1 MVILL
6 IYLSKKITIGII
18 VFFVVITVVIIGR
31 YAIGLYFKKKFS
43 KRPPP
48 GVIVEIV
55 SNKSFSQSL
64 ESYCTSL
71 SSKTSSYKI
80 KKNELLEPINF
91 NKKVNKGDIIAK
103 LSSKTIAAP
112 FAGVIGKRGISGS
125 SLGSENTIMLT
136 LDDSRK
142 ILCDLKVP
150 EVYAAI
156 LKKDLSLKATFSA
169 YKNKTY
175 KGKIESVASRVD
187 AQTRSILARA
197 KIDNENFEIIPGSL
211 LEIEIFYNEKN
222 TLGIPD
228 TSIMY
233 EGSKKFIYKIVE
245 NNLIKKIEIET
256 GIRNKGN
263 LEVLS
268 GINEGDK
275 LVAEGLTKVRP
286 GMKVKPIIKSE

>member
-1 MVILL
+1 MKK
-6 IYLSKKITIGII
+6 SKKITIGII
-18 VFFVVITVVIIGR
+18 IFFLVIAAVIIGR
-31 YAIGLYFKKKFS
+31 YAVGIYFKKKFS

-48 GVIVEIV
+48 GVIVEV
-55 SNKSFSQSL
+55 VQEKKFSQSL

-71 SSKTSSYKI
+71 SSKTTSYKI

-103 LSSKTIAAP
+103 LSTKSIPAP
-112 FAGVIGKRGISGS
+112 FAGIIGKRGISGS
-125 SLGSENTIMLT
+125 SLGSENTIILT

-142 ILCDLKVP
+142 VLCDLKIP

-156 LKKDLSLKATFSA
+156 LKKNLTLNAKFSA
-169 YKNKTY
+169 YKDKVY

-197 KIDNENFEIIPGSL
+197 KIDNEESEIIPGSL
-211 LEIEIFYNEKN
+211 LEIEIFYNEQN
-222 TLGIPD
+222 SLGVPD

-233 EGSKKFIYKIVE
+233 EGSKKFVYKIIE
-245 NNLIKKIEIET
+245 NDMIKKTEIET
-256 GIRNKGN
+256 GVRYNGN

-268 GINEGDK
+268 GLSEDDK
-275 LVAEGLTKVRP
+275 VIAEGLTKVRP
-286 GMKVKPIIKSE
+286 GMKVKPIIKSQ

>member
-1 MVILL
+1 MRR
-6 IYLSKKITIGII
+6 SKKIITFII
-18 VFFVVITVVIIGR
+18 IFFLIIALIVIGR
-31 YAIGLYFKKKFS
+31 YGVGLYFKKKFS

-48 GVIVEIV
+48 GVIVEV
-55 SNKSFSQSL
+55 VANKKFSQSL

-103 LSSKTIAAP
+103 LSTKTITAP
-112 FAGVIGKRGISGS
+112 FSGVIGKRGISGS
-125 SLGSENTIMLT
+125 SLGSENTIILT

-142 ILCDLKVP
+142 VLCDLKIP

-156 LKKDLSLKATFSA
+156 LKKDLKLNAKFSA
-169 YKNKTY
+169 YKEKIY

-197 KIDNENFEIIPGSL
+197 KINNENNEIIPGSL
-211 LEIEIFYNEKN
+211 LEIEILYNEKD
-222 TLGIPD
+222 TLGVPD

-233 EGSKKFIYKIVE
+233 EGSKKFIYKIIE
-245 NNLIKKIEIET
+245 NNVIKKTEIEI

-263 LEVLS
+263 LEILS
-268 GINEGDK
+268 GLNEGDK
-275 LVAEGLTKVRP
+275 IIAEGLTKVRP
-286 GMKVKPIIKSE
+286 GMKVKPIIKSQQ

>member
-1 MVILL
+1 MKR
-6 IYLSKKITIGII
+6 SKKITIII
-18 VFFVVITVVIIGR
+18 ITFFLVIALVVVGR
-31 YAIGLYFKKKFS
+31 YGMGLYFKKKFS

-48 GVIVEIV
+48 GVIVEVV
-55 SNKSFSQSL
+55 SAKSFKQSL

-91 NKKVNKGDIIAK
+91 NKKVNKGDVIAK
-103 LSSKTIAAP
+103 LSTKTITAP
-112 FAGVIGKRGISGS
+112 FSGVIGKRGISGS
-125 SLGSENTIMLT
+125 SLGSENTIILT

-142 ILCDLKVP
+142 VLCDLKIP

-156 LKKDLSLKATFSA
+156 LKKDLELNAKFSA
-169 YKNKTY
+169 YKNKIY
-175 KGKIESVASRVD
+175 KGKIASVASRVD

-197 KIDNENFEIIPGSL
+197 KINNEKSEIIPGSL

-222 TLGIPD
+222 ALSVPD

-233 EGSKKFIYKIVE
+233 EGSKKFIYKIIE
-245 NNLIKKIEIET
+245 NNIIKKAEIET
-256 GIRNKGN
+256 GVRNLGN

-268 GINEGDK
+268 GLNEGDK
-275 LVAEGLTKVRP
+275 IIAEGLTKVRP
-286 GMKVKPIIKSE
+286 GMKVKPIIKSQ

>member
-1 MVILL
+1 MKR
-6 IYLSKKITIGII
+6 SKKITTLILTFFLVIALI
-18 VFFVVITVVIIGR
+18 VIAR
-31 YAIGLYFKKKFS
+31 YAVGLYFNKKFS

-48 GVIVEIV
+48 GVIVEVV

-80 KKNELLEPINF
+80 KKNELLEPIKF
-91 NKKVNKGDIIAK
+91 STEVNKGDVIAK
-103 LSSKTIAAP
+103 LTSKTITAP
-112 FAGVIGKRGISGS
+112 FAGIIGKRGISGS
-125 SLGSENTIMLT
+125 SLGSENTIIMT
-136 LDDSRK
+136 LDDTKK
-142 ILCDLKVP
+142 ILCDLKIP
-150 EVYAAI
+150 EVYAAF
-156 LKKDLSLKATFSA
+156 LKKNLKLKATFSA

-175 KGKIESVASRVD
+175 EGKIESVASRVD

-197 KIDNENFEIIPGSL
+197 KINNENSEILPGSL
-211 LEIEIFYNEKN
+211 LEIEIFFNEKDA
-222 TLGIPD
+222 LSVPD

-233 EGSKKFIYKIVE
+233 EGSKKFIYKIIE
-245 NNLIKKIEIET
+245 NNMIKKIEIET

-275 LVAEGLTKVRP
+275 VVAEGLTKIRP
-286 GMKVKPIIKSE
+286 GMKVKLITKSQ

>member
-1 MVILL
+1 MKR
-6 IYLSKKITIGII
+6 SKKITTGII
-18 VFFVVITVVIIGR
+18 IFFLIIALIIIGR
-31 YAIGLYFKKKFS
+31 YAVGLYFKKKFS

-48 GVIVEIV
+48 GVVVEV
-55 SNKSFSQSL
+55 VTNKNFSQSL
-64 ESYCTSL
+64 ESYCTAL

-91 NKKVNKGDIIAK
+91 NKKVNKGDVVAR
-103 LSSKTIAAP
+103 LSAKTITAP
-112 FAGVIGKRGISGS
+112 FAGIIGKRGINES
-125 SLGSENTIMLT
+125 SLGSENTIILT
-136 LDDSRK
+136 LDDTRK
-142 ILCDLKVP
+142 ILCDLKIP
-150 EVYAAI
+150 EVYAAV
-156 LKKDLSLKATFSA
+156 LKKGLKLNAKFSA
-169 YKNKTY
+169 YKDKSY
-175 KGKIESVASRVD
+175 EGKIESVASRID
-187 AQTRSILARA
+187 PQTRSILARA
-197 KIDNENFEIIPGSL
+197 KINNKNSEIIPGSL
-211 LEIEIFYNEKN
+211 LEIEILYNEKSA
-222 TLGIPD
+222 LSVPD